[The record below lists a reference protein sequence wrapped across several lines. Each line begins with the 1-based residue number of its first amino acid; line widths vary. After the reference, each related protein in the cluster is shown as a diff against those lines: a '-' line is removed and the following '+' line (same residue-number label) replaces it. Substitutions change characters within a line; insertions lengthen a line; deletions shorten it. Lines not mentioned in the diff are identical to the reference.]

1 MGFFSKKKLYSLRQ
15 SKRCLIQTYHLYK
28 KKKQKLPL
36 DIRTEIESSLT
47 ILQNAILQKDR
58 AQADLLAK
66 KMKSFDLTY
75 LKKGSF
81 DYFRDVVVGVGIA
94 LIIALLIRQMW
105 FELYEIPSGSMRPT
119 FKEKDRLIVSKTDF
133 GINVPLKT
141 KHIYFDPDLVKRNSI
156 VIFTGENM
164 DIYDVDTM
172 YFYLFPGKKQYIK
185 RLLGKPGDTVYFYGG
200 RIYGI
205 DKEDKDITQELQLSS
220 LEKIEHIPF
229 INFQRKVELS
239 HKNSHSLVFYQM
251 NEPVAEFD
259 LQKCQAKMLSP
270 PASSAV
276 TTYNDLWGF
285 KNFGM
290 ARLLS
295 LEELKEFHLDSEVP
309 NGVLYL
315 EIKHHP
321 SVHSVQLVKDEYTN
335 LYPKIHLS
343 TSIIALQE
351 SHLKKMMENL
361 YTARFTVKNNKV
373 FRYPHTFSEKKP
385 FAPLFADVPDGCYE
399 FYHGKAYRISWQ
411 GITQELPPSHPLYK
425 YSPQNVQLLFN
436 LGIDWDNRFLNE
448 KKDQRLTPARYA
460 YFRNQDF
467 YLMGAP
473 VLKHD
478 DPVLAAFV
486 AKESSSSTPFID
498 YGPPLLKDGSLDI
511 AFIKKYG
518 LTIPLKMY
526 LVLGD
531 NHAMSSDSR
540 DFGFVPEDN
549 LKGSPSWIF
558 WPPGSRWGRPN
569 QPMYPWISPPNLIV
583 YSFGALGLIFC
594 LYYWIRKNKLP
605 IL

>member
-1 MGFFSKKKLYSLRQ
+1 MWVFSKKKMYSLRK
-15 SKRCLIQTYHLYK
+15 SKHYLIQTYHLYK
-28 KKKQKLPL
+28 KKKYKLPV
-36 DIRTEIESSLT
+36 DTRIEIEASLT
-47 ILQNAILQKDR
+47 ALQNAILQKDR
-58 AQADLLAK
+58 PLADRLAK
-66 KMKSFDLTY
+66 EAQGFGLTC

-81 DYFRDVVVGVGIA
+81 DYFRDVVIGVFIA

-133 GINVPLKT
+133 GINIPLKT
-141 KHIYFDPDLVKRNSI
+141 KHLYFDPDLIKRNSI

-185 RLLGKPGDTVYFYGG
+185 RLIGKPGDTLYFYGG
-200 RIYGI
+200 QIYGI
-205 DKEDKDITQELQLSS
+205 DKDGKDITQELQLTS
-220 LEKIEHIPF
+220 LKQIEHIPF

-239 HKNSHSLVFYQM
+239 HKNNNSLIFYQM
-251 NEPVAEFD
+251 NEPVAEFN
-259 LQKCQAKMLSP
+259 LQKNQAKMLS
-270 PASSAV
+270 SVSDFI
-276 TTYNDLWGF
+276 TDYSDLWGF

-290 ARLLS
+290 ARLLNS
-295 LEELKEFHLDSEVP
+295 EELKEFHLKEVP
-309 NGVLYL
+309 KGVLYL

-321 SVHSVQLVKDEYTN
+321 SLQSVQLTKDEYKN
-335 LYPKIHLS
+335 VYPKIQLS

-351 SHLKKMMENL
+351 SHLKALMQNL
-361 YTARFTVKNNKV
+361 YTARFVVKNHQV
-373 FRYPHTFSEKKP
+373 CRYPDTCVGKKA
-385 FAPLFADVPDGCYE
+385 FAPVLAGIPDGCYE
-399 FYHGKAYRISWQ
+399 FYHGKAYRILWQ
-411 GITQELPPSHPLYK
+411 GMNQELPPSHPLYA

-436 LGIDWDNRFLNE
+436 LGIDWDNRFLKQ
-448 KKDQRLTPARYA
+448 KKEQRLVPARYA

-473 VLKHD
+473 ILKHD
-478 DPVLAAFV
+478 DPSLVEFV
-486 AKESSSSTPFID
+486 RKESSSPTPFMD
-498 YGPPLLKDGSLDI
+498 YGPPLLKNGVLDVE
-511 AFIKKYG
+511 FIKKYG

-569 QPMYPWISPPNLIV
+569 QPLYPWLNLPNLIV
-583 YSFGALGLIFC
+583 YSCGAIGLVFC
-594 LYYWIRKNKLP
+594 LYRWIQKNKLP

>member
-47 ILQNAILQKDR
+47 DLQTAILQKDR
-58 AQADLLAK
+58 PKADLLARK
-66 KMKSFDLTY
+66 TKPFALTY
-75 LKKGSF
+75 LKKESF
-81 DYFRDVVVGVGIA
+81 DYFRDVVVGVCIA

-185 RLLGKPGDTVYFYGG
+185 RLLGKPGDTLYFYGG

-205 DKEDKDITQELQLSS
+205 DKEGKDITQELQLHS
-220 LEKIEHIPF
+220 LEQIEHIPF

-259 LQKCQAKMLSP
+259 LQKHQAKMLSP
-270 PASSAV
+270 PVSSFV
-276 TTYNDLWGF
+276 TNYSDLWGF

-295 LEELKEFHLDSEVP
+295 LEELKEFQLDREVP

-321 SVHSVQLVKDEYTN
+321 SLHSVQLVKDEHKN

-351 SHLKKMMENL
+351 SHLKKMMQNL

-373 FRYPHTFSEKKP
+373 CRYPHTFSEKKP
-385 FAPLFADVPDGCYE
+385 FAPFLADVPDGCYE

-411 GITQELPPSHPLYK
+411 GITQELPASHPLYT

-473 VLKHD
+473 ILQHD
-478 DPVLAAFV
+478 DPVLAEFIT
-486 AKESSSSTPFID
+486 KESSSQIPFID
-498 YGPPLLKDGSLDI
+498 YGPPLLKNGSLDI

-558 WPPGSRWGRPN
+558 WPPGARWGRPN

-583 YSFGALGLIFC
+583 YSCGTLGLVFC
-594 LYYWIRKNKLP
+594 LYRWIRKNKLP